1 VECTYVSILV
11 SEPFVES
18 ETMVGQE
25 LRYC

>member
-1 VECTYVSILV
+1 VECTYVLILV

-25 LRYC
+25 LRYY